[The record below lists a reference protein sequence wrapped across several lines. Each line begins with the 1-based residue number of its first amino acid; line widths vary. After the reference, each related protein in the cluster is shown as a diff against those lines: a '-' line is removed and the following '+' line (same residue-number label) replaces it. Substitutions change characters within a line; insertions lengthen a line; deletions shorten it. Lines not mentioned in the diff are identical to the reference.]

1 MVDKRKTR
9 HVALP
14 MIAHYNPAVRY
25 FVEQGLGQHYIRQPK
40 MTRKTLRLG
49 AKYAPDMVCTPFK
62 TILGSMMEALEAGAD
77 TLIMSFGYCRLGYY
91 GELAEVILRDLGY
104 EFDYLNLA
112 HYATG
117 KKKDLIRGVK
127 KLNPKAKMVTMASAA
142 LGAVHMVEAIDEI
155 EAVYYE
161 NCGFEVPDSDGEKK
175 QYETAFRRFLKT
187 IETVKT
193 GGEIASAK
201 AACLNTFANIPI
213 NKGALPLRVGLIG
226 EYFTAM
232 DDFSNDDLE
241 KALAD
246 MGVEVHRWMNLTNRN
261 IHYPGEK
268 NLHARIKDYCQY
280 EMGPTSTANIWFA
293 KDCAERGFD
302 GIIHV
307 KSAGCTPEIAIMPVL
322 SRIARDYHIPIL
334 YLTYD
339 AQDAD
344 AGLKTRLEAFY
355 DMIEMRK
362 QVRR

>member
-1 MVDKRKTR
+1 MRKRN
-9 HVALP
+9 VALP

-25 FVEQGLGQHYIRQPK
+25 FVEEGLDQHYIKQPK
-40 MTRKTLRLG
+40 MTRKTLQLG

-62 TILGSMMEALEAGAD
+62 TVLGSMMEALEAGAD
-77 TLIMSFGYCRLGYY
+77 TLIMTFGYCRLGYY
-91 GELAEVILRDLGY
+91 GELAEAILRDLGY

-117 KKKDLIRGVK
+117 KVKDLYRGVK
-127 KLNPKAKMVTMASAA
+127 KLNPKAKMVTMGKAG
-142 LGAVHMVEAIDEI
+142 LGAVKMVEAIDQI

-161 NCGFEVPDSDGEKK
+161 NCGFEVPDQNGEKHGYK
-175 QYETAFRRFLKT
+175 KAYNTFLKQMEKVMT
-187 IETVKT
+187 AAAIED
-193 GGEIASAK
+193 AK
-201 AACLNTFANIPI
+201 ETCLRAFDAVPI
-213 NKGALPLRVGLIG
+213 HKGPLPLRVGIIG

-232 DDFSNDDLE
+232 DDFSNDGLE
-241 KALAD
+241 QALAD

-268 NLHARIKDYCQY
+268 NLHARIREYCTY
-280 EMGPTSTANIWFA
+280 EMGPTSTANIWYA
-293 KDCAERGFD
+293 KDCAERGYD

-322 SRIARDYHIPIL
+322 GRISSDYHIPIL

-344 AGLKTRLEAFY
+344 AGFRTRLEAFY

-362 QVRR
+362 QVNR